1 MRVELFPGEKPEIT
15 RMIRKRRIGMGRL
28 TDGMFPVWR
37 AGMTATDETYDAIT
51 GTGQWRLLSRGT
63 QGIMPDRMAA

>member
-1 MRVELFPGEKPEIT
+1 
-15 RMIRKRRIGMGRL
+15 MIRKRRIGMGRL